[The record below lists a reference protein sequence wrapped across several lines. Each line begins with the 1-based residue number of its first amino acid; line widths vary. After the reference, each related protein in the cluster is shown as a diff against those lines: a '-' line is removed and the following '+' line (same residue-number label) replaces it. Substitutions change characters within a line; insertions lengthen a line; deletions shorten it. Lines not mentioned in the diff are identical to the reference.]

1 MDTNDTLTI
10 EVLDAYE
17 LDNLTVELLA
27 NNKAFKELMESLAGY
42 TGGTLERLRPMDLE
56 KISTFL
62 ADTSYRCTIEQM
74 LYIAHIAFIELG
86 Y

>member
-1 MDTNDTLTI
+1 MDTNDTLTMD
-10 EVLDAYE
+10 VVDAYE

-62 ADTSYRCTIEQM
+62 DDTSYYCTVDQM